1 MLHDSHKEYG
11 YGPYVVFENNFD
23 GLLEPFLEDLYAR
36 HKMDCARS
44 TVSVKTI
51 RSRMRPTKHYS
62 PSSKATSFCRTLTIS
77 ATRVEGQNAFFRN
90 GGCGML
96 SKCALMA
103 CFKTAGRVQQLREAF
118 PFEASRKY
126 LIFDRDRRFG
136 FEVHRSDS
144 EGCTIVTIERHS
156 SDRLSA
162 GPLYMRAPCAPGS
175 PS

>member
-1 MLHDSHKEYG
+1 
-11 YGPYVVFENNFD
+11 
-23 GLLEPFLEDLYAR
+23 
-36 HKMDCARS
+36 MDCTRS

-51 RSRMRPTKHYS
+51 RSRMRPTVKHYS
-62 PSSKATSFCRTLTIS
+62 PSSKTTSFCRTLTIS
-77 ATRVEGQNAFFRN
+77 ATRLEVRNAFFRN
-90 GGCGML
+90 RGGGIL

-126 LIFDRDRRFG
+126 MIFDRDRKFG

-144 EGCTIVTIERHS
+144 EGCTIITIEGHS

-175 PS
+175 RS